1 MPGNIWSQFGS
12 YILPF
17 IDIIPSLT
25 MKSGRVQ
32 LSRRKKLEGDY
43 EEAMNQAFTEIFRNL
58 KEIKEDTD
66 KQRKKVNLERRR
78 VSHPV
83 MTLKETRTDF
93 QQSENELKRNLSP
106 VSTSSLPTMH
116 WVLPCYDEDDEDI
129 EPVDFN
135 FGVFGNLRES
145 QFNKS

>member
-1 MPGNIWSQFGS
+1 M
-12 YILPF
+12 
-17 IDIIPSLT
+17 
-25 MKSGRVQ
+25 
-32 LSRRKKLEGDY
+32 EGDY